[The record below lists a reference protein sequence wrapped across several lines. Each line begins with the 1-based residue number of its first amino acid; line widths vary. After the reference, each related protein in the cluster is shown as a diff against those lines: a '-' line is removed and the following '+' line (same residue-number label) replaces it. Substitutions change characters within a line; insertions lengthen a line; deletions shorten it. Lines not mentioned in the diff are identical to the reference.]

1 MHYPAVSLLGMSF
14 VRALGTATLL
24 ATAAITRVAN
34 AAVGGSSVNSKIL
47 ILAPEGDV
55 SYSATSGFDAYG
67 IPYQLVTVP
76 QGGVTLPTL
85 NSTAK
90 AGNYGGI
97 LILSDVSYDYNGDYH
112 SALTQDQYTALYG
125 YQVAFGVRMV
135 RLDTYPDDTSGTAAV
150 KASDG
155 SEGCC
160 ADDVEQLMS
169 FTNTTGFA
177 TANLKSGATVS
188 TKNLYHYPAKI
199 TDTKTTWKIAQFAT
213 SGNFKSTSVAGVINN
228 FSGREQMAL
237 FIGFATEWSSTSN
250 YLQHAYI
257 HWITR
262 GLFAGAR
269 KTYLGTQIDD
279 MHLVTGLYYPQG
291 KTYRVVPA
299 DVSAHVSWMKSVNS
313 RLPAGSNYFVEI
325 GHNGNGD
332 IINSTN
338 IGYNLAN
345 DPCVPVDAIY
355 YDSPITSPDLEWTKP
370 IGSGVNMWPQS
381 PAQYSWSLA
390 CCQLDKLATWF
401 MTPANRDAFAHV
413 SHTFT
418 HLNLNNATY
427 SDASKEIFF
436 NQAWMKQVGIDAGKF
451 SPAGLIPPAITGMH
465 NGDVIKAWLDNG
477 ITNVVGD
484 NSRPVLMNTDNV
496 HHLLHSTVAANG
508 YAGLNIM
515 PRWPTAIYYDCD
527 TQACTTQ
534 EWTDTSAGTGKFA
547 DLLAFE
553 KDVTSR
559 YLFGLR
565 HDPYMFHQANMRA
578 TGVGSY
584 KVGSQTVNSLLQIWV
599 ETVIQELVRLTN
611 WPVTTLKHDDIAK
624 AFLDREARD
633 GCSPQL
639 AYSYS
644 ADGKSITGATVSTAN
659 GNTCSV
665 PVPVT
670 FPGTASV
677 SSGSATSDKVG
688 SEPLIMWATMSGQ
701 PVTFSLGGAV
711 SLL

>member
-1 MHYPAVSLLGMSF
+1 MSF
-14 VRALGTATLL
+14 VRTLGAAALLGTA
-24 ATAAITRVAN
+24 AIVN

-76 QGGVTLPTL
+76 QGGVALPTL

-97 LILSDVSYDYNGDYH
+97 LILSDVSYDYSGDYH
-112 SALTQDQYTALYG
+112 SALTQDQYNTLYA

-160 ADDVEQLMS
+160 ADNVEQLMS

-177 TANLKSGATVS
+177 TANFKSGATVS

-213 SGNFKSTSVAGVINN
+213 SGSFKSTSVAGVINN

-279 MHLVTGLYYPQG
+279 MHLVTNLYYPQG

-355 YDSPITSPDLEWTKP
+355 YDSPITSPDLEWSKP

-436 NQAWMKQVGIDAGKF
+436 NQAWMKQVGIDAGNF

-484 NSRPVLMNTDNV
+484 NSRPILMNTDNV

-515 PRWPTAIYYDCD
+515 PRWPTSIYYDCD

-578 TGVGSY
+578 TGVSAY
-584 KVGSQTVNSLLQIWV
+584 KVGSQSVNSLLQIWV

-624 AFLDREARD
+624 SFLDREARD
-633 GCSPQL
+633 KCSPQL
-639 AYSYS
+639 SYSYS

-677 SSGSATSDKVG
+677 SSGSATSDKLG
-688 SEPLIMWATMSGQ
+688 SEPLIMWATMSGS

>member
-1 MHYPAVSLLGMSF
+1 MSVLRTLG
-14 VRALGTATLL
+14 G
-24 ATAAITRVAN
+24 AAILAVAALTDIAN
-34 AAVGGSSVNSKIL
+34 AAVGGSSVKSTIL
-47 ILAPEGDV
+47 VLAPEGDS

-67 IPYQLVTVP
+67 IPYQLLSVP
-76 QGGVTLPTL
+76 QGGVSLPTL

-97 LILSDVSYDYNGDYH
+97 LILSDVSYDYSGDYH
-112 SALTQDQYTALYG
+112 SALTQDQYTTLYA

-150 KASDG
+150 AASDG

-160 ADDVEQLMS
+160 ADNVEQLMS
-169 FTNTTGFA
+169 FTNVTGFS

-199 TDTKTTWKIAQFAT
+199 TDSKTTWKIAQFAA
-213 SGNFKSTSVAGVINN
+213 SGNFKSSSVAAVINN

-237 FIGFATEWSSTSN
+237 FIGFATEWSATSN

-262 GLFAGAR
+262 GLFVGAR

-279 MHLVTGLYYPQG
+279 MHLVTDIYYPQG
-291 KTYRVVPA
+291 KQYRVVPA

-338 IGYNLAN
+338 IGYDLDN

-355 YDSPITSPDLEWTKP
+355 YDSPIESPDLEYMKL
-370 IGSGVNMWPQS
+370 IGSGIDMWPQS
-381 PAQYSWSLA
+381 PAKYSWSLA
-390 CCQLDKLATWF
+390 CCKLDKLATWF

-436 NQAWMKQVGIDAGKF
+436 NQAWMKQVSIDAGKF

-484 NSRPVLMNTDNV
+484 NSRPVLLNPDNV

-508 YAGLNIM
+508 YAGLNII
-515 PRWPTAIYYDCD
+515 PRWPTAIYFDCD

-553 KDVTSR
+553 KDTTSR

-578 TGVGSY
+578 TGVSSY
-584 KVGSQTVNSLLQIWV
+584 KVGSQSVNSLLQIWV

-624 AFLDREARD
+624 TFLDREARD
-633 GCSPQL
+633 SCSPSL
-639 AYSYS
+639 VYSYA
-644 ADGKSITGATVSTAN
+644 ADGKTISGATLSTAN

-677 SSGSATSDKVG
+677 SSGGSASSDSVG

-701 PVTFSLGGAV
+701 PVTFSLGKAV
-711 SLL
+711 SVL

>member
-1 MHYPAVSLLGMSF
+1 MSF
-14 VRALGTATLL
+14 IRGLGAATLL
-24 ATAAITRVAN
+24 ATAAITKVAH
-34 AAVGGSSVNSKIL
+34 AAVGGSSVNSTIL
-47 ILAPEGDV
+47 IFAPQGGS

-67 IPYQLVTVP
+67 IPYQLVSVP
-76 QGGVTLPTL
+76 QGGVSLPTL

-112 SALTQDQYTALYG
+112 SALTQDQYNALYA

-135 RLDTYPDDTSGTAAV
+135 RLDTYPDATSGTAAV
-150 KASDG
+150 AASDG

-160 ADDVEQLMS
+160 ADNVEQLMS
-169 FTNTTGFA
+169 FTNTTGFP

-188 TKNLYHYPAKI
+188 TANLYHYPAKI
-199 TDTKTTWKIAQFAT
+199 TDAKTTWKIAQFAA
-213 SGNFKSTSVAGVINN
+213 SGNFKSSSVAGVINN
-228 FSGREQMAL
+228 FAGREQMAL

-262 GLFAGAR
+262 GLFVGAR

-279 MHLVTGLYYPQG
+279 MHLVTGIYYPQG

-313 RLPAGSNYFVEI
+313 RLPSGSNYFVEI

-338 IGYNLAN
+338 TGYNLDS

-355 YDSPITSPDLEWTKP
+355 YDSPIESPDLEYMKP
-370 IGSGVNMWPQS
+370 IGSGIDMWPQT
-381 PAQYSWSLA
+381 PTQYSWSLA
-390 CCQLDKLATWF
+390 CCKLDKLATWF
-401 MTPANRDAFAHV
+401 MTPANRDAFAHL

-418 HLNLNNATY
+418 HLNLDNATY
-427 SDASKEIFF
+427 NDASKEIFF
-436 NQAWMKQVGIDAGKF
+436 NQAWLKQVGIDAGKF
-451 SPAGLIPPAITGMH
+451 SAAGLIPPAITGLH

-477 ITNVVGD
+477 ITHVVGD
-484 NSRPVLMNTDNV
+484 NSRPVLMNQDNV

-515 PRWPTAIYYDCD
+515 PRWPTTIYYDCD

-534 EWTDTSAGTGKFA
+534 EWTDTQQGTGKFA

-553 KDVTSR
+553 KDTTSR

-578 TGVGSY
+578 TGVTAY
-584 KVGSQTVNSLLQIWV
+584 KVGSQSVNSLLQIWV

-611 WPVTTLKHDDIAK
+611 WPVTTLKHDDLAQS
-624 AFLDREARD
+624 FLDREARD
-633 GCSPQL
+633 ACSPNL
-639 AYSYS
+639 VYSYS
-644 ADGKSITGATVSTAN
+644 ADGKTISGATVYTSN

-665 PVPVT
+665 SVPVT
-670 FPGTASV
+670 FPGTATV
-677 SSGSATSDKVG
+677 SSGGSASSDQVG
-688 SEPLIMWATMSGQ
+688 SEPLIMWASMKGQ
-701 PVTFSLGGAV
+701 PVTFSLGSAV
-711 SLL
+711 NIL

>member
-1 MHYPAVSLLGMSF
+1 MSF
-14 VRALGTATLL
+14 VRTLGAAALLGTA
-24 ATAAITRVAN
+24 AIVN

-76 QGGVTLPTL
+76 QGGVALPTL

-97 LILSDVSYDYNGDYH
+97 LILSDVSYDYSGDYH
-112 SALTQDQYTALYG
+112 SALTQDQLKTLYA

-160 ADDVEQLMS
+160 ADNVEQLMS

-177 TANLKSGATVS
+177 TANFKSGATVS

-213 SGNFKSTSVAGVINN
+213 SGSFKSTSVAGVINN

-279 MHLVTGLYYPQG
+279 MHLVTNLYYPQG

-355 YDSPITSPDLEWTKP
+355 YDSPITSPDLEWSKP

-436 NQAWMKQVGIDAGKF
+436 NQAWMKQVGIDAGNF

-484 NSRPVLMNTDNV
+484 NSRPILMNTDNV

-515 PRWPTAIYYDCD
+515 PRWPTSIYYDCD

-578 TGVGSY
+578 TGVSAY
-584 KVGSQTVNSLLQIWV
+584 KVGSQSVNSLLQIWV

-624 AFLDREARD
+624 SFLDREARD
-633 GCSPQL
+633 KCSPQL
-639 AYSYS
+639 SYSYS

-677 SSGSATSDKVG
+677 SSGSATSDKLG
-688 SEPLIMWATMSGQ
+688 SEPLIMWATMSGS

>member
-1 MHYPAVSLLGMSF
+1 MSVFRTLG
-14 VRALGTATLL
+14 G
-24 ATAAITRVAN
+24 AAILAVAALTDIAN
-34 AAVGGSSVNSKIL
+34 AAVGGSSVKSTIL
-47 ILAPEGDV
+47 VLAPEGDS

-67 IPYQLVTVP
+67 IPYQLLSVP
-76 QGGVTLPTL
+76 QGGVPLPTL

-97 LILSDVSYDYNGDYH
+97 LILSDVSYDYSGDYH
-112 SALTQDQYTALYG
+112 SALTQDQYTTLYA

-150 KASDG
+150 AASDG

-160 ADDVEQLMS
+160 ADNVEQLMS
-169 FTNTTGFA
+169 FTNVTGFP

-199 TDTKTTWKIAQFAT
+199 TDSKTTWKIAQFAA
-213 SGNFKSTSVAGVINN
+213 SGNFKSSSVAAVINN

-237 FIGFATEWSSTSN
+237 FIGFATEWSATSN

-262 GLFAGAR
+262 GLFVGAR

-279 MHLVTGLYYPQG
+279 MHLVTDIYYPQG
-291 KTYRVVPA
+291 KQYRVVPA

-338 IGYNLAN
+338 IGYNLDN

-355 YDSPITSPDLEWTKP
+355 YDSPIESPDLEYMKP
-370 IGSGVNMWPQS
+370 IGSGIDMWPQS
-381 PAQYSWSLA
+381 PAKYSWSLA
-390 CCQLDKLATWF
+390 CCKLDKLATWF

-436 NQAWMKQVGIDAGKF
+436 NQAWMKQVSIDAGKF

-484 NSRPVLMNTDNV
+484 NSRPVLLNPDNV
-496 HHLLHSTVAANG
+496 HHILHSTVAANG
-508 YAGLNIM
+508 YAGLNII
-515 PRWPTAIYYDCD
+515 PRWPTAIYFDCD

-553 KDVTSR
+553 KDTTSR

-578 TGVGSY
+578 TGVSSY
-584 KVGSQTVNSLLQIWV
+584 KVGSQSVNSLLQIWV

-624 AFLDREARD
+624 TFLDREARD
-633 GCSPQL
+633 SCSPSL
-639 AYSYS
+639 VYSYA
-644 ADGKSITGATVSTAN
+644 ADGKTISGATLSTAN

-677 SSGSATSDKVG
+677 SGGGSATSDSVG

-701 PVTFSLGGAV
+701 PVTFSLGKAV
-711 SLL
+711 SVL

>member
-1 MHYPAVSLLGMSF
+1 MSF
-14 VRALGTATLL
+14 VRSLGVASLL
-24 ATAAITRVAN
+24 AAASLINTVN
-34 AAVGGSSVNSKIL
+34 AAVGGASVSSTIL
-47 ILAPEGDV
+47 ILAPEGD
-55 SYSATSGFDAYG
+55 SGYSATSGFDAYG

-76 QGGVTLPTL
+76 QGGVALPTL
-85 NSTAK
+85 NSSAK

-97 LILSDVSYDYNGDYH
+97 LILSDVSYDYSGDYH
-112 SALTQDQYTALYG
+112 SALTQDQYTALYA
-125 YQVAFGVRMV
+125 YQVAFGARMV
-135 RLDTYPDDTSGTAAV
+135 RMDTYPDSTSGTAAV
-150 KASDG
+150 AASDG

-160 ADDVEQLMS
+160 ADNVEQLMS
-169 FTNTTGFA
+169 FTNITGFP
-177 TANLKSGATVS
+177 TAGLKTSATVS

-199 TDTKTTWKIAQFAT
+199 TDSKTTWKVAQFAT
-213 SGNFKSTSVAGVINN
+213 SGNFKSSSVAAVINN
-228 FSGREQMAL
+228 FSGREQMAF

-262 GLFAGAR
+262 GLFVGAR

-279 MHLVTGLYYPQG
+279 MHLSTGIYYPQG

-299 DVSAHVSWMKSVNS
+299 DISAHVSWMKSVNS
-313 RLPAGSNYFVEI
+313 RLPSGSNYFVEI

-332 IINSTN
+332 IINATN
-338 IGYNLAN
+338 IGYDLAS
-345 DPCVPVDAIY
+345 DPCVPVDAVY
-355 YDSPITSPDLEWTKP
+355 YDSPITSPDLEWIKP
-370 IGSGVNMWPQS
+370 IGTGVNMWPQT
-381 PAQYSWSLA
+381 PTQYTWSIA
-390 CCQLDKLATWF
+390 CAKLDKLATWF
-401 MTPANRDAFAHV
+401 MTPANRDAFAHM

-427 SDASKEIFF
+427 DDAAKEIIF
-436 NQAWMKQVGIDAGKF
+436 NQAWLKQLALDAGKF
-451 SPAGLIPPAITGMH
+451 SPAGLIPPAITGVH

-477 ITNVVGD
+477 IKNVVGD
-484 NSRPVLMNTDNV
+484 NSRPVLMNPDNV
-496 HHLLHSTVAANG
+496 HHLLHSTVASNG

-534 EWTDTSAGTGKFA
+534 EWTDTSAGTGKFT

-553 KDVTSR
+553 RDVTTR

-578 TGVGSY
+578 TGVSSY

-599 ETVIQELVRLTN
+599 ETVIQEMTRLTT
-611 WPVTTLKHDDIAK
+611 WPITTLKHDDIAQ
-624 AFLDREARD
+624 AFLDRETRD
-633 GCSPQL
+633 ACKPSL
-639 AYSYS
+639 VYSYS
-644 ADGKSITGATVSTAN
+644 ADGKTISGATVSTAN
-659 GNTCSV
+659 GNSCGV

-670 FPGTASV
+670 FPGSATV
-677 SSGSATSDKVG
+677 TGGGSAKSDAVG
-688 SEPLIMWATMSGQ
+688 SEPLIMWASLSGS
-701 PVTFSLGGAV
+701 PVSFSLGSAV

>member
-1 MHYPAVSLLGMSF
+1 
-14 VRALGTATLL
+14 
-24 ATAAITRVAN
+24 
-34 AAVGGSSVNSKIL
+34 
-47 ILAPEGDV
+47 
-55 SYSATSGFDAYG
+55 
-67 IPYQLVTVP
+67 
-76 QGGVTLPTL
+76 
-85 NSTAK
+85 
-90 AGNYGGI
+90 
-97 LILSDVSYDYNGDYH
+97 
-112 SALTQDQYTALYG
+112 
-125 YQVAFGVRMV
+125 
-135 RLDTYPDDTSGTAAV
+135 
-150 KASDG
+150 
-155 SEGCC
+155 
-160 ADDVEQLMS
+160 
-169 FTNTTGFA
+169 
-177 TANLKSGATVS
+177 
-188 TKNLYHYPAKI
+188 
-199 TDTKTTWKIAQFAT
+199 
-213 SGNFKSTSVAGVINN
+213 
-228 FSGREQMAL
+228 
-237 FIGFATEWSSTSN
+237 
-250 YLQHAYI
+250 
-257 HWITR
+257 
-262 GLFAGAR
+262 
-269 KTYLGTQIDD
+269 
-279 MHLVTGLYYPQG
+279 
-291 KTYRVVPA
+291 
-299 DVSAHVSWMKSVNS
+299 
-313 RLPAGSNYFVEI
+313 
-325 GHNGNGD
+325 
-332 IINSTN
+332 
-338 IGYNLAN
+338 
-345 DPCVPVDAIY
+345 
-355 YDSPITSPDLEWTKP
+355 
-370 IGSGVNMWPQS
+370 
-381 PAQYSWSLA
+381 
-390 CCQLDKLATWF
+390 

-465 NGDVIKAWLDNG
+465 NGDVIKAWIDNG

-484 NSRPVLMNTDNV
+484 NSRPVLMNTESV

-578 TGVGSY
+578 TGVTAY
-584 KVGSQTVNSLLQIWV
+584 KVGSQSVNSLLQIWV

-611 WPVTTLKHDDIAK
+611 WPVITLKHDDIAK
-624 AFLDREARD
+624 TFLDREARD

-639 AYSYS
+639 SYSYS
-644 ADGKSITGATVSTAN
+644 ADGKSIAGATVSTPN
-659 GNTCSV
+659 GNTCAV

>member
-1 MHYPAVSLLGMSF
+1 
-14 VRALGTATLL
+14 
-24 ATAAITRVAN
+24 
-34 AAVGGSSVNSKIL
+34 
-47 ILAPEGDV
+47 
-55 SYSATSGFDAYG
+55 
-67 IPYQLVTVP
+67 
-76 QGGVTLPTL
+76 LPTL

-97 LILSDVSYDYNGDYH
+97 LILSDVSYDYSGDYH
-112 SALTQDQYTALYG
+112 SALTQDQYTALYA

-135 RLDTYPDDTSGTAAV
+135 RLDTYPDDTTGTAAV
-150 KASDG
+150 AASDG

-160 ADDVEQLMS
+160 ADNVEQLIS

-177 TANLKSGATVS
+177 TANLKSSATVS

-199 TDTKTTWKIAQFAT
+199 TDTKTTWKIAQFAA
-213 SGNFKSTSVAGVINN
+213 SGNFKSSSVAAVINN
-228 FSGREQMAL
+228 FSGREQMAF

-269 KTYLGTQIDD
+269 KTYLGTQVDD
-279 MHLVTGLYYPQG
+279 MHLVTGLYYPKG

-299 DVSAHVSWMKSVNS
+299 DVSAHVSWTKSVNS
-313 RLPAGSNYFVEI
+313 RLPSGSNYFVEI

-345 DPCVPVDAIY
+345 DPCVPVDAVY
-355 YDSPITSPDLEWTKP
+355 YDSPITSPDLEWIKP
-370 IGSGVNMWPQS
+370 IGSGINMWPQS
-381 PAQYSWSLA
+381 PANYSWSLA

-401 MTPANRDAFAHV
+401 MTAANRDAFAHV

-427 SDASKEIFF
+427 SDAAKEIFF
-436 NQAWMKQVGIDAGKF
+436 NQAWLKQVGIDAGKF
-451 SPAGLIPPAITGMH
+451 SPAGLIPPAITGVH

-484 NSRPVLMNTDNV
+484 NSRPVLMNPDNV

-578 TGVGSY
+578 TGVTAY
-584 KVGSQTVNSLLQIWV
+584 KVGSQSVNSLLQIWV
-599 ETVIQELVRLTN
+599 ETITQELVRTTN
-611 WPVTTLKHDDIAK
+611 WPVITLKHDDIAK

-633 GCSPQL
+633 SCSPQL
-639 AYSYS
+639 SYAYS
-644 ADGKSITGATVSTAN
+644 ADGKTITGATVSTAN

-677 SSGSATSDKVG
+677 SSGGSATSDKVG
-688 SEPLIMWATMSGQ
+688 SEPLILWATMSGQ

-711 SLL
+711 SIL

>member
-1 MHYPAVSLLGMSF
+1 MLF
-14 VRALGTATLL
+14 VRSLGAATLL
-24 ATAAITRVAN
+24 ATAAFTKLVN
-34 AAVGGSSVNSKIL
+34 AAVGGSNVNSTVL
-47 ILAPEGDV
+47 ILAPQGDS

-67 IPYQLVTVP
+67 IPYQLVSVP
-76 QGGVTLPTL
+76 QGGVALPAL
-85 NSTAK
+85 NSTAN

-97 LILSDVSYDYNGDYH
+97 LILSDVSYDYDGDYH
-112 SALTQDQYTALYG
+112 SALTQDQLTALYA

-135 RLDTYPDDTSGTAAV
+135 RLDVYPDSTSGTAAV
-150 KASDG
+150 AASDG

-169 FTNTTGFA
+169 LTNTTGFL

-199 TDTKTTWKIAQFAT
+199 IDTKTTWKIAQFAA
-213 SGNFKSTSVAGVINN
+213 SGNFKSSSVAAVINN
-228 FSGREQMAL
+228 FNGREQMAL

-257 HWITR
+257 HWVTR

-299 DVSAHVSWMKSVNS
+299 DVSAHVSWMTSVNS
-313 RLPAGSNYFVEI
+313 RLPSGSNYFVEI

-338 IGYNLAN
+338 IGYDLAS

-355 YDSPITSPDLEWTKP
+355 YGSPIESPDLEYMKP
-370 IGSGVNMWPQS
+370 IGSGIDMWPQS
-381 PAQYSWSLA
+381 PAQYTWTLA
-390 CCQLDKLATWF
+390 CCKLDKLATWF
-401 MTPANRDAFAHV
+401 MTAANRDAFAHV

-451 SPAGLIPPAITGMH
+451 SAAGLIPPAITGLH

-484 NSRPVLMNTDNV
+484 NSRPVLMNTNSV
-496 HHLLHSTVAANG
+496 HHLLHSTVADNG
-508 YAGLNIM
+508 YVGLNIM

-534 EWTDTSAGTGKFA
+534 EWTDTSVGTGKFT
-547 DLLAFE
+547 DLLTFE
-553 KDVTSR
+553 KDTTSR
-559 YLFGLR
+559 YLLGLR

-578 TGVGSY
+578 TGVTAY
-584 KVGSQTVNSLLQIWV
+584 KVGSQSVNSLLQIWV

-611 WPVTTLKHDDIAK
+611 WPVITLKHDDIAK
-624 AFLDREARD
+624 SFLDREARD
-633 GCSPQL
+633 ACRPNL
-639 AYSYS
+639 VYSYS
-644 ADGKSITGATVSTAN
+644 ADGSTITGATVYTAN

-665 PVPVT
+665 TVPVT

-677 SSGSATSDKVG
+677 SSGSAISDAVG
-688 SEPLIMWATMSGQ
+688 SEPLIMWATMKGS
-701 PVTFSLGGAV
+701 PVTFTLGQGA
-711 SLL
+711 SIL

>member
-1 MHYPAVSLLGMSF
+1 MSF
-14 VRALGTATLL
+14 FHKLSVATCL
-24 ATAAITRVAN
+24 ATAAISGIAN
-34 AAVGGSSVNSKIL
+34 AAVGGSSVNSTIL
-47 ILAPEGDV
+47 VLAPEGDS

-67 IPYQLVTVP
+67 IPYQLLTVP
-76 QGGVTLPTL
+76 QGGASLPPL

-97 LILSDVSYDYNGDYH
+97 LILSDVSYDYDGDYH
-112 SALTQDQYTALYG
+112 SALTDAQYTTLYS

-135 RLDTYPDDTSGTAAV
+135 RLDTYPDEKTGTTV
-150 KASDG
+150 VTASDG
-155 SEGCC
+155 SSGCC
-160 ADDVEQLMS
+160 ADNVEQLIS

-177 TANLKSGATVS
+177 TANLKSGATIS

-199 TDTKTTWKIAQFAT
+199 TDSKTTWKIAQFAT
-213 SGNFKSTSVAGVINN
+213 SGNFKSSSVAAVINN
-228 FSGREQMAL
+228 FSGREQMAFFL
-237 FIGFATEWSSTSN
+237 GFATEWSATSN
-250 YLQHAYI
+250 YLQHSYI

-262 GLFAGAR
+262 GLFVGAR
-269 KTYLGTQIDD
+269 KVYLGTQIDD
-279 MHLVTGLYYPQG
+279 MHLVTDLYYPSG
-291 KTYRVVPA
+291 KQYRVVPA
-299 DVSAHVSWMKSVNS
+299 DVSAHISWMQSVNS
-313 RLPAGSNYFVEI
+313 RLASGSNYFVEI

-332 IINSTN
+332 IINATN
-338 IGYNLAN
+338 IGYNLDN
-345 DPCVPVDAIY
+345 DPCIPVDAVY
-355 YDSPITSPDLEWTKP
+355 YDSPIESPDLEYQKP
-370 IGSGVNMWPQS
+370 IGSGIDMWPPS
-381 PAQYSWSLA
+381 FTNYSWSLP
-390 CCQLDKLATWF
+390 CCKLDKLATWF
-401 MTPANRDAFAHV
+401 MTAANRDAFAHV

-427 SDASKEIFF
+427 HDASREIFF
-436 NQAWMKQVGIDAGKF
+436 NQAWMKQVSIDAGKF
-451 SPAGLIPPAITGMH
+451 SSHGLIPPAITGMH

-484 NSRPVLMNTDNV
+484 NSRPVLMNPNNV
-496 HHLLHSTVAANG
+496 HHLLVSTVAANG

-515 PRWPTAIYYDCD
+515 PRWPTAIYFDCD

-553 KDVTSR
+553 RDTTTR

-578 TGVGSY
+578 TGVSAY
-584 KVGSQTVNSLLQIWV
+584 KVGSQSVRSLLQIWV
-599 ETVIQELVRLTN
+599 ETVIQEMIRLTN
-611 WPVTTLKHDDIAK
+611 WPIITLKHDDIAK

-633 GCSPQL
+633 ACSPSL
-639 AYSYS
+639 TYTYA
-644 ADGKSITGATVSTAN
+644 ADGKTITGATVYAAN

-677 SSGSATSDKVG
+677 SSGGSASSDSVG
-688 SEPLIMWATMSGQ
+688 AEPLIMWANLKGQ
-701 PVTFSLGGAV
+701 PVTFSLGTAV
-711 SLL
+711 SVL

>member
-1 MHYPAVSLLGMSF
+1 MSF
-14 VRALGTATLL
+14 IRSLGAATLL
-24 ATAAITRVAN
+24 ATAAITKVAN
-34 AAVGGSSVNSKIL
+34 AAVGGSSVNSTIL
-47 ILAPEGDV
+47 ILATQSDA

-67 IPYQLVTVP
+67 IPYQLVSVP
-76 QGGVTLPTL
+76 QAGVTLPTL
-85 NSTAK
+85 NSTATT
-90 AGNYGGI
+90 GNYGGI
-97 LILSDVSYDYNGDYH
+97 LILSDVSYDYSGDYH
-112 SALTQDQYTALYG
+112 SALTTDQYTALYA

-150 KASDG
+150 AASDG
-155 SEGCC
+155 SQGCC
-160 ADDVEQLMS
+160 GDDVEQLLS
-169 FTNTTGFA
+169 LTNTTGFA

-199 TDTKTTWKIAQFAT
+199 TDTKTTWKFAQFAA
-213 SGNFKSTSVAGVINN
+213 SGNFKSSSVAGVINN

-279 MHLVTGLYYPQG
+279 MHLVTGIYYPQG

-299 DVSAHVSWMKSVNS
+299 DLSPHIAWTTSVNS
-313 RLPAGSNYFVEI
+313 RLPAGSKYFVEI

-338 IGYNLAN
+338 IGYNLAS
-345 DPCVPVDAIY
+345 DPCVPVDAVY
-355 YDSPITSPDLEWTKP
+355 YDSPIESPDLEYMKP
-370 IGSGVNMWPQS
+370 VGSGINMWPQS
-381 PAQYSWSLA
+381 FAQYQWSLA
-390 CCQLDKLATWF
+390 CCKLDKLATWF
-401 MTPANRDAFAHV
+401 MTAANRDAFAHV

-451 SPAGLIPPAITGMH
+451 SPAGLIPPAITGLH
-465 NGDVIKAWLDNG
+465 NADVIKAWLDNG

-484 NSRPVLMNTDNV
+484 NSRPVLLNPTNV

-508 YAGLNIM
+508 YAGLNII
-515 PRWPTAIYYDCD
+515 PRWPTAIYFDCD

-534 EWTDTSAGTGKFA
+534 EWTDTSAGTGVFA

-553 KDVTSR
+553 KDTTIR
-559 YLFGLR
+559 YLMGLR

-599 ETVIQELVRLTN
+599 ETVIQELVRLSN
-611 WPVTTLKHDDIAK
+611 WPVITLKHDDIAK
-624 AFLDREARD
+624 LFLDRETRD
-633 GCSPQL
+633 SCSPNL
-639 AYSYS
+639 VYTYA
-644 ADGKSITGATVSTAN
+644 ADGKTISGATLYTAN

-677 SSGSATSDKVG
+677 GTGGSASSDKVG
-688 SEPLIMWATMSGQ
+688 SEPLIMWATMAGQ
-701 PVTFSLGGAV
+701 PVTFSLGSAV
-711 SLL
+711 SIL

>member
-1 MHYPAVSLLGMSF
+1 MSF
-14 VRALGTATLL
+14 VRTLGTAALL
-24 ATAAITRVAN
+24 GTAAIVN
-34 AAVGGSSVNSKIL
+34 AAVGGSTVNSKIL
-47 ILAPEGDV
+47 ILAPQGDG

-67 IPYQLVTVP
+67 IPYELVTVP
-76 QGGVTLPTL
+76 QGGAALPTL

-97 LILSDVSYDYNGDYH
+97 LILSDVSYDYSGDYH
-112 SALTQDQYTALYG
+112 SALTQDQYTALYA

-135 RLDTYPDDTSGTAAV
+135 RLDTYPDDTTGTAAV
-150 KASDG
+150 AASDG

-160 ADDVEQLMS
+160 ADNVEQLIS

-177 TANLKSGATVS
+177 TANLKSSATVS

-199 TDTKTTWKIAQFAT
+199 TDTKTTWKIAQFAA
-213 SGNFKSTSVAGVINN
+213 SGNFKSSSVAAVINN
-228 FSGREQMAL
+228 FSGREQMAF

-269 KTYLGTQIDD
+269 KTYLGTQVDD
-279 MHLVTGLYYPQG
+279 MHLVTGLYYPKG

-299 DVSAHVSWMKSVNS
+299 DVSAHVSWTKSVNS
-313 RLPAGSNYFVEI
+313 RLPSGSNYFVEI

-345 DPCVPVDAIY
+345 DPCVPVDAVY
-355 YDSPITSPDLEWTKP
+355 YDSPITSPDLEWIKP
-370 IGSGVNMWPQS
+370 IGSGINMWPQS
-381 PAQYSWSLA
+381 PANYSWSLA

-401 MTPANRDAFAHV
+401 MTAANRDAFAHV

-427 SDASKEIFF
+427 SDAAKEIFF
-436 NQAWMKQVGIDAGKF
+436 NQAWLKQVGIDAGKF
-451 SPAGLIPPAITGMH
+451 SPAGLIPPAITGVH

-484 NSRPVLMNTDNV
+484 NSRPVLMNPDNV

-578 TGVGSY
+578 TGVTAY
-584 KVGSQTVNSLLQIWV
+584 KVGSQSVNSLLQIWV
-599 ETVIQELVRLTN
+599 ETITQELVRTTN
-611 WPVTTLKHDDIAK
+611 WPVITLKHDDIAK

-633 GCSPQL
+633 SCSPQL
-639 AYSYS
+639 SYAYS
-644 ADGKSITGATVSTAN
+644 ADGKTITGATVSTAN

-677 SSGSATSDKVG
+677 SSGGSATSDKVG
-688 SEPLIMWATMSGQ
+688 SEPLILWATMSGQ

-711 SLL
+711 SIL